1 MDVADIRARVD
12 AGLAGVRGP
21 VNALAGYL
29 PLPDVSGVDPKA
41 LVGGAFAAGIVLGKV
56 VSRLAR

>member
-1 MDVADIRARVD
+1 MSAADIRARID

-29 PLPDVSGVDPKA
+29 PDVSDVDPKA
-41 LVGGAFAAGIVLGKV
+41 LVGGAFAAGLVLGKV